1 MNRKQ
6 TVKTGSIFLLLSA
19 LIFLSGCISSSHETD
34 EQTISAGELQ
44 NTIWISP
51 LCGKPAE
58 GRYSNDG
65 FFLAEDGTLQFINIF
80 SMTGDSWSLEGDDL
94 LLYSHTE
101 RYPEPLP
108 VSYPI
113 RKKDGIVSILP
124 AEDELEMLPPSAQEI
139 TAELPAG
146 RWEISTMLNPESAA
160 ADPEHPA
167 YIEIVKEDDGFVS
180 IQGHGG
186 VNNFRGVLNFDEFK
200 WMSGPMMRT
209 LMAGPALEYED
220 LFMRNLG
227 RISRY
232 LMLDDYL
239 FLYEESE
246 LVLVMLK
253 DQG

>member
-6 TVKTGSIFLLLSA
+6 TIKTGSIFLLLTA
-19 LIFLSGCISSSHETD
+19 LISLSGCVSSADVTD
-34 EQTISAGELQ
+34 EQKIIAEELH

-58 GRYSNDG
+58 GQYSSDG
-65 FFLAEDGTLQFINIF
+65 FFLAKDGTLQFINIF
-80 SMTGDSWSLEGDDL
+80 SMTGDTWSLEGEDL

-101 RYPEPLP
+101 RYPDPMP
-108 VSYPI
+108 VTYQI
-113 RKKDGIVSILP
+113 RKKDGIVSIP
-124 AEDELEMLPPSAQEI
+124 PVEGELEMLPPSAQKI
-139 TAELPAG
+139 TAELPTG

-167 YIEIVKEDDGFVS
+167 YIEIVKEDDASVS

-200 WMSGPMMRT
+200 WMGGPMMRT

-220 LFMRNLG
+220 LFMRNLD

-246 LVLVMLK
+246 LVLVMHK